1 MCCPTR
7 SALPRLIFPVLA
19 RSGFHGN
26 PLIKTPFLDKLVKD
40 ESSLIERH
48 YTFKYCSPTR
58 RSFLSGRVPPHSG
71 QVNSASA
78 TVDLRMHTIA
88 DKLAS
93 AGYTTGMAGKWHA
106 GHFVMEQT
114 PKGRGFN
121 TSLGYFNGACDHW
134 TQEDGEDGCQKQ
146 TGLATTDLW
155 NTDRPGFSLN
165 GTYGDLMYVGRA
177 VETITSHDPSTPLFF
192 YLAMQCA
199 HDPMEAPQRFLDLY
213 DPETVPNQV
222 EYAFS
227 SVIDEGLSNVTN
239 ALKIKSMWENTLS
252 DATRAFAGFFAPCL
266 TV

>member
-1 MCCPTR
+1 MR
-7 SALPRLIFPVLA
+7 A
-19 RSGFHGN
+19 RPSTAAASWPADW
-26 PLIKTPFLDKLVKD
+26 PLISQL
-40 ESSLIERH
+40 
-48 YTFKYCSPTR
+48 SPADPA
-58 RSFLSGRVPPHSG
+58 LGR
-71 QVNSASA
+71 
-78 TVDLRMHTIA
+78 
-88 DKLAS
+88 
-93 AGYTTGMAGKWHA
+93 WHA

-252 DATRAFAGFFAPCL
+252 DSTRPFADFFAPCL

>member
-93 AGYTTGMAGKWHA
+93 AGYTTGMAGKCA
-106 GHFVMEQT
+106 PGPPQPPPPGLLT
-114 PKGRGFN
+114 GR
-121 TSLGYFNGACDHW
+121 
-134 TQEDGEDGCQKQ
+134 
-146 TGLATTDLW
+146 
-155 NTDRPGFSLN
+155 
-165 GTYGDLMYVGRA
+165 
-177 VETITSHDPSTPLFF
+177 
-192 YLAMQCA
+192 
-199 HDPMEAPQRFLDLY
+199 
-213 DPETVPNQV
+213 
-222 EYAFS
+222 
-227 SVIDEGLSNVTN
+227 
-239 ALKIKSMWENTLS
+239 
-252 DATRAFAGFFAPCL
+252 
-266 TV
+266 